1 MLQQYLASP
10 SGLRRVLVVSV
21 RFSNV
26 TCQLSLVLTCQV
38 YRDPSQSS
46 PPPPPQEVAIRKNI
60 WWWMLHMDQHYSM
73 ALGRPLAISSIGD
86 CPAPDPVTTEPL
98 AQSISNYIP
107 QFTILARQILSAEYL
122 GNEQIDSFS
131 QELLALKQTL
141 PEAVNFNETWLN
153 KEKTVPGWP
162 LDIQAGMLHA
172 KTHNLLI
179 LLNRQRLD
187 DNQRDSKTES
197 SMNSPE
203 TTANSETDHV
213 HRGRERV
220 LESCRALL
228 QAFEFFQ
235 TRLRAA
241 MVCWSM
247 GQMAFNAAM
256 ILTLSILETK
266 ETRDLGAVQHAY
278 TAFIEMNKLGIHKL
292 AGDAV
297 TRLGALLKGLLSSDA
312 IKETVMGRQGM
323 LLLEDPGLQGLI
335 PEEMSPS
342 DFPIADGAVRHDER
356 RRRARTGLPMSPLA
370 KSALGQRRRAHR
382 SLSLRDTRP
391 KILAKKPII
400 RNPQSPTDSTLS
412 HSPKK
417 ECEQESFMIDP
428 SSEIAVVTAMATE
441 PELCFGQVSPVQTEH
456 DPNGQP
462 QGMFTTAIDQSYQ
475 PFQVINFDP
484 PTMTPPHEFNFDTPH
499 PNTLTQQLQPLPFP
513 PHNTPVD
520 TENHT
525 IMFPS
530 HIDTT
535 NLLDAATF
543 FHHDPQQQTPMDYN
557 TFDNVPCSVKFIQY
571 ENQRFDLSQ
580 ISQIPVSYPPQ
591 F

>member
-1 MLQQYLASP
+1 M
-10 SGLRRVLVVSV
+10 
-21 RFSNV
+21 
-26 TCQLSLVLTCQV
+26 
-38 YRDPSQSS
+38 
-46 PPPPPQEVAIRKNI
+46 AIRKNI

-86 CPAPDPVTTEPL
+86 CPAPDPMSTEPL
-98 AQSISNYIP
+98 AQSISNHIP
-107 QFTILARQILSAEYL
+107 RFTILARQILSAEYL

-131 QELLALKQTL
+131 HELLALKQSL

-162 LDIQAGMLHA
+162 LDLQAGMLHA
-172 KTHNLLI
+172 KIHNLLI

-187 DNQRDSKTES
+187 DTRRDSKAES
-197 SMNSPE
+197 SMNPPN
-203 TTANSETDHV
+203 TTANSEPDHEI
-213 HRGRERV
+213 RGRERV

-241 MVCWSM
+241 MICWSM

-292 AGDAV
+292 AGDGV

-323 LLLEDPGLQGLI
+323 MLLEDPGLQGLVSD
-335 PEEMSPS
+335 EMSPS
-342 DFPIADGAVRHDER
+342 DFPMADGAVRHDER
-356 RRRARTGLPMSPLA
+356 RRRARTGFPMSPLA

-391 KILAKKPII
+391 KILAKKPSM
-400 RNPQSPTDSTLS
+400 RSPHSPTHRTLS

-417 ECEQESFMIDP
+417 EEDQESFIMD
-428 SSEIAVVTAMATE
+428 SSGDIAVVTTIAPE
-441 PELCFGQVSPVQTEH
+441 PELCFSQISPTQAEH
-456 DPNGQP
+456 NPHCQPDHNP
-462 QGMFTTAIDQSYQ
+462 QGMFTPVTDQSYQ

-484 PTMTPPHEFNFDTPH
+484 PTMSPTHEFSFDTPH
-499 PNTLTQQLQPLPFP
+499 PNTLTQQPQPLPFP
-513 PHNTPVD
+513 PQNTPVD
-520 TENHT
+520 TENQA

-535 NLLDAATF
+535 NLLDGAAF

-557 TFDNVPCSVKFIQY
+557 NFDNVPCSVKFIQY
-571 ENQRFDLSQ
+571 ENPRFDLSQ
-580 ISQIPVSYPPQ
+580 IPQIPVSYPPQ

>member
-1 MLQQYLASP
+1 
-10 SGLRRVLVVSV
+10 
-21 RFSNV
+21 
-26 TCQLSLVLTCQV
+26 
-38 YRDPSQSS
+38 
-46 PPPPPQEVAIRKNI
+46 
-60 WWWMLHMDQHYSM
+60 MDQHYSM

-86 CPAPDPVTTEPL
+86 CPAPDPISTEPL

-131 QELLALKQTL
+131 HELFALKQTL

-179 LLNRQRLD
+179 LLNRQRMD

-197 SMNSPE
+197 NMNSPN
-203 TTANSETDHV
+203 TTANSEADHV
-213 HRGRERV
+213 LRGRERV

-241 MVCWSM
+241 MICWSM

-278 TAFIEMNKLGIHKL
+278 TAFIEMNKLRIHKL

-335 PEEMSPS
+335 SDEMSPS

-382 SLSLRDTRP
+382 SLSLRETRP

-400 RNPQSPTDSTLS
+400 RNPQSPTHETLS

-417 ECEQESFMIDP
+417 EGDQESFMID
-428 SSEIAVVTAMATE
+428 SSGEIAVVTTMATE
-441 PELCFGQVSPVQTEH
+441 PELCFGQVSPTQAEH
-456 DPNGQP
+456 NPHCQP
-462 QGMFTTAIDQSYQ
+462 QGMFTPAIDQSYQ

-484 PTMTPPHEFNFDTPH
+484 PTMTPPHEFGFDTPH
-499 PNTLTQQLQPLPFP
+499 PNTLTQQPQPLPFP

-520 TENHT
+520 TENHA

-535 NLLDAATF
+535 NLLDGAAF
-543 FHHDPQQQTPMDYN
+543 FHHDAQQQTPMDYN

-580 ISQIPVSYPPQ
+580 IPQIPVSYPPQ

>member
-1 MLQQYLASP
+1 
-10 SGLRRVLVVSV
+10 
-21 RFSNV
+21 
-26 TCQLSLVLTCQV
+26 
-38 YRDPSQSS
+38 
-46 PPPPPQEVAIRKNI
+46 
-60 WWWMLHMDQHYSM
+60 MLHMDQHYSM

-86 CPAPDPVTTEPL
+86 CPAPDPMSTEPL

-131 QELLALKQTL
+131 HELFALKQTL
-141 PEAVNFNETWLN
+141 PEAVNFNETWLI

-187 DNQRDSKTES
+187 DNRPDSKTES
-197 SMNSPE
+197 SMNSTTTDTTANTTAI

-213 HRGRERV
+213 LRGRERV

-241 MVCWSM
+241 MICWSM

-297 TRLGALLKGLLSSDA
+297 ARLGALLKGLLSSDA

-335 PEEMSPS
+335 SDEMSPS
-342 DFPIADGAVRHDER
+342 DFPIADGAVQHDER
-356 RRRARTGLPMSPLA
+356 RRRARTGFPMSPLA
-370 KSALGQRRRAHR
+370 RSALGQRRRAHR

-391 KILAKKPII
+391 KILAKKPSM
-400 RNPQSPTDSTLS
+400 QSPHSPTHRTLS
-412 HSPKK
+412 HSPKN
-417 ECEQESFMIDP
+417 EGDQESFMID
-428 SSEIAVVTAMATE
+428 SSGEIAVVTTTATE
-441 PELCFGQVSPVQTEH
+441 PELCFGQKSPNQAEH
-456 DPNGQP
+456 NPHCQP
-462 QGMFTTAIDQSYQ
+462 EHNSQGMFTPVIDQSYQ

-484 PTMTPPHEFNFDTPH
+484 PTMSPPHEFNLDTPQ
-499 PNTLTQQLQPLPFP
+499 PNTIAQQPQPLPFP
-513 PHNTPVD
+513 PQNTPVD
-520 TENHT
+520 TENHA

-530 HIDTT
+530 HIDTM
-535 NLLDAATF
+535 NLLDGAAF
-543 FHHDPQQQTPMDYN
+543 FHHDPQQQTQMDYN
-557 TFDNVPCSVKFIQY
+557 AFDNVPCSVKFIQY
-571 ENQRFDLSQ
+571 ENPRFDLSH
-580 ISQIPVSYPPQ
+580 IPQIPVSYPPQ

>member
-1 MLQQYLASP
+1 M
-10 SGLRRVLVVSV
+10 
-21 RFSNV
+21 
-26 TCQLSLVLTCQV
+26 
-38 YRDPSQSS
+38 
-46 PPPPPQEVAIRKNI
+46 AIRKNI

-86 CPAPDPVTTEPL
+86 CPAPDPMSTEPL
-98 AQSISNYIP
+98 AQSISNHIP
-107 QFTILARQILSAEYL
+107 RFTILARQILSAEYL
-122 GNEQIDSFS
+122 GNEQIDNFS
-131 QELLALKQTL
+131 HELLALKQAL

-172 KTHNLLI
+172 KIHNLLI

-187 DNQRDSKTES
+187 DTRRDSKAEI
-197 SMNSPE
+197 SMNPPN
-203 TTANSETDHV
+203 TTANSEPDHDI
-213 HRGRERV
+213 RGRERV

-241 MVCWSM
+241 MICWSM

-266 ETRDLGAVQHAY
+266 EARDLGAVQHAY

-292 AGDAV
+292 AGDGVA
-297 TRLGALLKGLLSSDA
+297 RLGALLKGLLSSDA

-323 LLLEDPGLQGLI
+323 MLLEDPGLQGLVSD
-335 PEEMSPS
+335 EMSPS
-342 DFPIADGAVRHDER
+342 DFPMADGAVRHDER
-356 RRRARTGLPMSPLA
+356 RRRARNGLPMSPLA

-391 KILAKKPII
+391 KILAKKPSM
-400 RNPQSPTDSTLS
+400 RSPHSPTHRTLS

-417 ECEQESFMIDP
+417 EGDQESFIMD
-428 SSEIAVVTAMATE
+428 SSGDIAVVTTIAPE
-441 PELCFGQVSPVQTEH
+441 PELCFSQISPTQAEH
-456 DPNGQP
+456 NHHCQP
-462 QGMFTTAIDQSYQ
+462 DHNSQGMFTPVTDQSYQ

-484 PTMTPPHEFNFDTPH
+484 PTMSPTHEFSFDTPH
-499 PNTLTQQLQPLPFP
+499 PNNLTQQPQPLPFP

-520 TENHT
+520 TENQA
-525 IMFPS
+525 IMFPP

-535 NLLDAATF
+535 NLLDGAAF
-543 FHHDPQQQTPMDYN
+543 FHHDSQQQTPMDYN

-571 ENQRFDLSQ
+571 ENPRFDLSQ
-580 ISQIPVSYPPQ
+580 IPQIPVSYPPQ

>member
-1 MLQQYLASP
+1 M
-10 SGLRRVLVVSV
+10 
-21 RFSNV
+21 
-26 TCQLSLVLTCQV
+26 
-38 YRDPSQSS
+38 
-46 PPPPPQEVAIRKNI
+46 AIRKSI

-86 CPAPDPVTTEPL
+86 CPAPDPMSTEPL
-98 AQSISNYIP
+98 AQSISNHIP
-107 QFTILARQILSAEYL
+107 RFTILARQILSAEYL

-131 QELLALKQTL
+131 HELLALKQSL

-162 LDIQAGMLHA
+162 LDLQAGMLHA
-172 KTHNLLI
+172 KIHNLLI

-187 DNQRDSKTES
+187 DTRRDSKAES
-197 SMNSPE
+197 SMNPPN
-203 TTANSETDHV
+203 TTANSEPDHEI
-213 HRGRERV
+213 RGRERV

-241 MVCWSM
+241 MICWSM

-292 AGDAV
+292 AGDGV

-323 LLLEDPGLQGLI
+323 MLLEDPGLQGLVSD
-335 PEEMSPS
+335 EMSPS
-342 DFPIADGAVRHDER
+342 DFPMADGAVRHDER
-356 RRRARTGLPMSPLA
+356 RRRARTGFPMSPLA

-391 KILAKKPII
+391 KILAKKPSM
-400 RNPQSPTDSTLS
+400 RSPHSPTHRTLS

-417 ECEQESFMIDP
+417 EGDQESFVMD
-428 SSEIAVVTAMATE
+428 SSGDIAVVTTIAPE
-441 PELCFGQVSPVQTEH
+441 PELCFSQISPTQAEH
-456 DPNGQP
+456 NPHCQPDHNP
-462 QGMFTTAIDQSYQ
+462 QGMFTPVTDQSYQ

-484 PTMTPPHEFNFDTPH
+484 PTMSPTHEFSFDTPH
-499 PNTLTQQLQPLPFP
+499 PNTLTQQPQPLPFP
-513 PHNTPVD
+513 PQNTPVD
-520 TENHT
+520 TENQA

-535 NLLDAATF
+535 NLLDGAAF

-557 TFDNVPCSVKFIQY
+557 NFDNVPCSVKFIQY
-571 ENQRFDLSQ
+571 ENPRFDLSQ
-580 ISQIPVSYPPQ
+580 IPQIPVSYPPQ

>member
-1 MLQQYLASP
+1 
-10 SGLRRVLVVSV
+10 
-21 RFSNV
+21 
-26 TCQLSLVLTCQV
+26 
-38 YRDPSQSS
+38 
-46 PPPPPQEVAIRKNI
+46 
-60 WWWMLHMDQHYSM
+60 MLHMDQHYSM

-86 CPAPDPVTTEPL
+86 CPAPDPISTEPL

-131 QELLALKQTL
+131 HELFALKQTL

-187 DNQRDSKTES
+187 DNRRDSKTENS
-197 SMNSPE
+197 TNSPN

-213 HRGRERV
+213 LRGRERV

-241 MVCWSM
+241 MICWSM

-256 ILTLSILETK
+256 ILTLSVLETK

-292 AGDAV
+292 AVDAV
-297 TRLGALLKGLLSSDA
+297 TRLGALLKGVLSTDA

-323 LLLEDPGLQGLI
+323 LLLEDSGLQGLI
-335 PEEMSPS
+335 SDEMSPS
-342 DFPIADGAVRHDER
+342 DFPIADGAVRPDER

-400 RNPQSPTDSTLS
+400 RNPQSPTPRTLS

-417 ECEQESFMIDP
+417 EGDQESFMIDP
-428 SSEIAVVTAMATE
+428 SGEIAVVTTMATE
-441 PELCFGQVSPVQTEH
+441 PELCFGQTSPTQAEH
-456 DPNGQP
+456 NPNCQP
-462 QGMFTTAIDQSYQ
+462 QGTFTPAIDQSYQ

-484 PTMTPPHEFNFDTPH
+484 PTMTPPHEFSFDTPH
-499 PNTLTQQLQPLPFP
+499 PNTLTQQPQPLPFP

-520 TENHT
+520 TENHA

-535 NLLDAATF
+535 NLLDGATF
-543 FHHDPQQQTPMDYN
+543 FHHDPQQQTPMDYS

-580 ISQIPVSYPPQ
+580 IPQIPVSYPPQ

>member
-1 MLQQYLASP
+1 M
-10 SGLRRVLVVSV
+10 
-21 RFSNV
+21 
-26 TCQLSLVLTCQV
+26 
-38 YRDPSQSS
+38 
-46 PPPPPQEVAIRKNI
+46 AIRKNI

-86 CPAPDPVTTEPL
+86 CPAPDPMSTEPL

-107 QFTILARQILSAEYL
+107 RFTILARQILSAEYL

-131 QELLALKQTL
+131 HELLVLKQTL
-141 PEAVNFNETWLN
+141 PEAVNYNETWLN

-187 DNQRDSKTES
+187 DTRRDSKTES
-197 SMNSPE
+197 SLNPPN
-203 TTANSETDHV
+203 TTATSEPDHV
-213 HRGRERV
+213 LRGRERV

-241 MVCWSM
+241 MICWSM

-323 LLLEDPGLQGLI
+323 MLLEDPGLQGLVSD
-335 PEEMSPS
+335 EMSPS
-342 DFPIADGAVRHDER
+342 DFPMADGAVRHDET

-391 KILAKKPII
+391 KILAKKPSM
-400 RNPQSPTDSTLS
+400 RSPHSPTHRNLS
-412 HSPKK
+412 QSPKK
-417 ECEQESFMIDP
+417 EGDQESFMMD
-428 SSEIAVVTAMATE
+428 SSGDVAVVTTMAPE
-441 PELCFGQVSPVQTEH
+441 PELCFGQISPTQAEH
-456 DPNGQP
+456 NPHCQP
-462 QGMFTTAIDQSYQ
+462 DHNSHGMFTPVTDQSYQ

-484 PTMTPPHEFNFDTPH
+484 PTMSPPHEFGFDTPH
-499 PNTLTQQLQPLPFP
+499 PNTLTQQPQPLPFP
-513 PHNTPVD
+513 PQNTPVD
-520 TENHT
+520 TENQT

-535 NLLDAATF
+535 NLLDGAAF

-571 ENQRFDLSQ
+571 ENPRFDLSQ
-580 ISQIPVSYPPQ
+580 IPQIPVSYPPQ

>member
-1 MLQQYLASP
+1 M
-10 SGLRRVLVVSV
+10 
-21 RFSNV
+21 
-26 TCQLSLVLTCQV
+26 
-38 YRDPSQSS
+38 
-46 PPPPPQEVAIRKNI
+46 AIRKNI

-86 CPAPDPVTTEPL
+86 CPAPDPMSTEPL
-98 AQSISNYIP
+98 AQSISNHIP
-107 QFTILARQILSAEYL
+107 RFTILARQILSAEYL

-131 QELLALKQTL
+131 HELLALKQSL

-162 LDIQAGMLHA
+162 LDLQAGMLHA
-172 KTHNLLI
+172 KIHNLLI

-187 DNQRDSKTES
+187 DTRRDSKAES
-197 SMNSPE
+197 SMNPPN
-203 TTANSETDHV
+203 TTANSEPDHEI
-213 HRGRERV
+213 RGRERV

-241 MVCWSM
+241 MICWSM

-292 AGDAV
+292 AGDGV

-323 LLLEDPGLQGLI
+323 MLLEDPGLQGLVSD
-335 PEEMSPS
+335 EMSPS
-342 DFPIADGAVRHDER
+342 DFPMADGAVRHDER
-356 RRRARTGLPMSPLA
+356 RRRARTGFPMSPLA

-391 KILAKKPII
+391 KILAKKPSM
-400 RNPQSPTDSTLS
+400 RSPHSPTHRTLS

-417 ECEQESFMIDP
+417 EGDQESFTMD
-428 SSEIAVVTAMATE
+428 SSGDIAVVTNIAPE
-441 PELCFGQVSPVQTEH
+441 PELCFSQISPTQAEH
-456 DPNGQP
+456 NPHCQP
-462 QGMFTTAIDQSYQ
+462 DHNSQGMFTPVTDQSYQ

-484 PTMTPPHEFNFDTPH
+484 PTMSPTHEFSFDTPH
-499 PNTLTQQLQPLPFP
+499 PNTLTQQPQPLPFP
-513 PHNTPVD
+513 PQNTPVD
-520 TENHT
+520 TENQA

-535 NLLDAATF
+535 NLLDGAAF

-557 TFDNVPCSVKFIQY
+557 NFDNVPCSVKFIQY
-571 ENQRFDLSQ
+571 ENPRFDLSQ
-580 ISQIPVSYPPQ
+580 IPQIPVSYPPQ

>member
-1 MLQQYLASP
+1 M
-10 SGLRRVLVVSV
+10 
-21 RFSNV
+21 
-26 TCQLSLVLTCQV
+26 
-38 YRDPSQSS
+38 
-46 PPPPPQEVAIRKNI
+46 AIRKNI

-86 CPAPDPVTTEPL
+86 CPAPDPMSTEPL
-98 AQSISNYIP
+98 AQSISNHIP
-107 QFTILARQILSAEYL
+107 RFTILARQILSAEYL

-131 QELLALKQTL
+131 HELLALKQSL

-162 LDIQAGMLHA
+162 LDLQAGMLHA
-172 KTHNLLI
+172 KIHNLLI

-187 DNQRDSKTES
+187 DTRRDSKAES
-197 SMNSPE
+197 SMNPPN
-203 TTANSETDHV
+203 TTANSEPDHEI
-213 HRGRERV
+213 RGRERV

-241 MVCWSM
+241 MICWSM

-292 AGDAV
+292 AGDGV

-323 LLLEDPGLQGLI
+323 MLLENPGLQGLVSD
-335 PEEMSPS
+335 EMSPS
-342 DFPIADGAVRHDER
+342 DFPMADGAVRHDER
-356 RRRARTGLPMSPLA
+356 RRRARTGFPMSPLA

-391 KILAKKPII
+391 KILAKKPSM
-400 RNPQSPTDSTLS
+400 RSPHSPTHRTLS

-417 ECEQESFMIDP
+417 EEDQESFIMD
-428 SSEIAVVTAMATE
+428 SSGDIAVVTTIAPE
-441 PELCFGQVSPVQTEH
+441 PELCFSQISPTQAEH
-456 DPNGQP
+456 NPHCQPDHNP
-462 QGMFTTAIDQSYQ
+462 QGMFTPVTDQSYQ

-484 PTMTPPHEFNFDTPH
+484 PTMSPTHEFSFDTPH
-499 PNTLTQQLQPLPFP
+499 PNTLTQQPQPLPFP
-513 PHNTPVD
+513 PQNTPVD
-520 TENHT
+520 TENQA

-535 NLLDAATF
+535 NLLDGAAF

-557 TFDNVPCSVKFIQY
+557 NFDNVPCSVKFIQY
-571 ENQRFDLSQ
+571 ENPRFDLSQ
-580 ISQIPVSYPPQ
+580 IPQIPVSYPPQ

>member
-1 MLQQYLASP
+1 M
-10 SGLRRVLVVSV
+10 
-21 RFSNV
+21 
-26 TCQLSLVLTCQV
+26 
-38 YRDPSQSS
+38 
-46 PPPPPQEVAIRKNI
+46 AIRKNI

-86 CPAPDPVTTEPL
+86 CPAPDPMSTEPL
-98 AQSISNYIP
+98 AQSISNHIP
-107 QFTILARQILSAEYL
+107 RFTILARQILSAEYL

-131 QELLALKQTL
+131 HELLALKQTL

-172 KTHNLLI
+172 KIHNLLI

-187 DNQRDSKTES
+187 DTRRDSKAES
-197 SMNSPE
+197 SMNPPN
-203 TTANSETDHV
+203 TTANSEPDHEI
-213 HRGRERV
+213 RGRERV

-241 MVCWSM
+241 MICWSM

-292 AGDAV
+292 AGDGVA
-297 TRLGALLKGLLSSDA
+297 RLGALLKGLLSSDA

-323 LLLEDPGLQGLI
+323 MLLEDPGLQGLVSD
-335 PEEMSPS
+335 EMPPS
-342 DFPIADGAVRHDER
+342 DFPMADGAVRHDER

-391 KILAKKPII
+391 KILAKKPSM
-400 RNPQSPTDSTLS
+400 RSPHSPTHRTLS

-417 ECEQESFMIDP
+417 EGDQESFIMD
-428 SSEIAVVTAMATE
+428 SSGDIAVVTTVAPE
-441 PELCFGQVSPVQTEH
+441 PELCFSQISPTQAEH
-456 DPNGQP
+456 NPHCQP
-462 QGMFTTAIDQSYQ
+462 DHNSQGMFTPVTDQSYQ

-484 PTMTPPHEFNFDTPH
+484 PTMSPTHEFSFDTPH
-499 PNTLTQQLQPLPFP
+499 PNTLTQQPQPLPFP
-513 PHNTPVD
+513 PQNTPVD
-520 TENHT
+520 TENQA

-535 NLLDAATF
+535 NLLDGAAF

-571 ENQRFDLSQ
+571 ENPRFDLSQ
-580 ISQIPVSYPPQ
+580 IPQIPVSYPPQ

>member
-1 MLQQYLASP
+1 
-10 SGLRRVLVVSV
+10 
-21 RFSNV
+21 
-26 TCQLSLVLTCQV
+26 
-38 YRDPSQSS
+38 
-46 PPPPPQEVAIRKNI
+46 
-60 WWWMLHMDQHYSM
+60 MDQHYSM

-86 CPAPDPVTTEPL
+86 CPAPDPMSTEPL

-107 QFTILARQILSAEYL
+107 QFTILARQILSAEFL

-131 QELLALKQTL
+131 HELFALKQTL
-141 PEAVNFNETWLN
+141 PEAVNFNENWLN

-187 DNQRDSKTES
+187 DNRCDSKTES
-197 SMNSPE
+197 SMNSPN

-213 HRGRERV
+213 LRGRERV

-241 MVCWSM
+241 MICWSM

-323 LLLEDPGLQGLI
+323 LLLEDPGLQGLVSD
-335 PEEMSPS
+335 EMSPS
-342 DFPIADGAVRHDER
+342 DFPLADGAVRHDER

-391 KILAKKPII
+391 KILAKKPGM
-400 RNPQSPTDSTLS
+400 RSPRSPTHRTLS

-417 ECEQESFMIDP
+417 EGDQESFMID
-428 SSEIAVVTAMATE
+428 SSGEIAGVTTLVTE
-441 PELCFGQVSPVQTEH
+441 PELCFSQISPTQAERNPH
-456 DPNGQP
+456 CQSDQNS
-462 QGMFTTAIDQSYQ
+462 QGMFTPVVDQSYQ

-484 PTMTPPHEFNFDTPH
+484 PAMSPPHEFNFDTTH
-499 PNTLTQQLQPLPFP
+499 PNTLTQQPQPLPFP

-520 TENHT
+520 TENHA

-535 NLLDAATF
+535 NLLDGAAF
-543 FHHDPQQQTPMDYN
+543 FHHDPPQQTPMDYN

-571 ENQRFDLSQ
+571 ENPRFDLSQ
-580 ISQIPVSYPPQ
+580 IPQIPVSYPPQ